1 MRPGSGKG
9 AAALRSS
16 ARDNVSR
23 EFTLVEDV
31 VYVGLGLLLS
41 GAALVLL
48 VSLGINFWRGL
59 GGGGTLAGGVV
70 VVLDQIL
77 LILMIVELLYTV
89 QLSFREHVL
98 VPEPFVL
105 VALIASVRRI
115 LVLAPELPKVVEKGD
130 VQFQNAMIELGVLTV
145 MTLSLVFCLV
155 LLRKRHPEAVAERV

>member
-1 MRPGSGKG
+1 MRPGSAKG
-9 AAALRSS
+9 AATLRSS

-23 EFTLVEDV
+23 GFTLVEDI

-41 GAALVLL
+41 GAAVVLL
-48 VSLGINFWRGL
+48 VSLVINFWRGL
-59 GGGGTLAGGVV
+59 VGGTLAGGVV

-98 VPEPFVL
+98 IPEPFVL

-115 LVLAPELPKVVEKGD
+115 LVLAHELPKVAEKGD

-155 LLRKRHPEAVAERV
+155 LLRKRHPDAVAERV

>member
-1 MRPGSGKG
+1 
-9 AAALRSS
+9 
-16 ARDNVSR
+16 
-23 EFTLVEDV
+23 
-31 VYVGLGLLLS
+31 
-41 GAALVLL
+41 
-48 VSLGINFWRGL
+48 
-59 GGGGTLAGGVV
+59 VV

-115 LVLAPELPKVVEKGD
+115 LVLAPELPKVAEKGD
-130 VQFQNAMIELGVLTV
+130 VQFQNAMIELGVLTI

-155 LLRKRHPEAVAERV
+155 LLRKRHPDAVAERV

>member
-1 MRPGSGKG
+1 MRQG
-9 AAALRSS
+9 AAKTSSALRSS
-16 ARDNVSR
+16 VRDGVSR
-23 EFTLVEDV
+23 AFTLVEDV

-41 GAALVLL
+41 GAAVVLL
-48 VSLGINFWRGL
+48 VSLVIHFWRGL
-59 GGGGTLAGGVV
+59 VGGSLPGVV

-115 LVLAPELPKVVEKGD
+115 LVLAPELPKVAEKGD

>member
-23 EFTLVEDV
+23 GFTLVEDV

-59 GGGGTLAGGVV
+59 TGGTLTGGVV

-130 VQFQNAMIELGVLTV
+130 VQFQNAMIELSVLTV

>member
-1 MRPGSGKG
+1 MRSGSGKG
-9 AAALRSS
+9 SATLRSS
-16 ARDNVSR
+16 ARDNVAR
-23 EFTLVEDV
+23 GFTLVEDV

-48 VSLGINFWRGL
+48 VSLGANVWHGL
-59 GGGGTLAGGVV
+59 AGGTLAGGVV

-130 VQFQNAMIELGVLTV
+130 VQFQNAMIELSVLTV

>member
-1 MRPGSGKG
+1 MRSGSGKG
-9 AAALRSS
+9 ASALRSS

-23 EFTLVEDV
+23 GFTLVEDV
-31 VYVGLGLLLS
+31 VYVSLGLLLS

-59 GGGGTLAGGVV
+59 AGGTLAGGVV

-98 VPEPFVL
+98 IPEPFVL

-115 LVLAPELPKVVEKGD
+115 LVLAPELPKVAEKGD
-130 VQFQNAMIELGVLTV
+130 VQFQNAMIELSVLTV

>member
-1 MRPGSGKG
+1 V
-9 AAALRSS
+9 
-16 ARDNVSR
+16 ARG
-23 EFTLVEDV
+23 FTLVEDV

-48 VSLGINFWRGL
+48 VSLATNFWRGL
-59 GGGGTLAGGVV
+59 AGGTLAGGVV
-70 VVLDQIL
+70 GVLDQIL

-130 VQFQNAMIELGVLTV
+130 VQFQNAMIELSVITV
-145 MTLSLVFCLV
+145 RTLSLVFCLV

>member
-1 MRPGSGKG
+1 MRSGSGKG
-9 AAALRSS
+9 STALRSS
-16 ARDNVSR
+16 ARDNVAR
-23 EFTLVEDV
+23 GFTLVEDV

-48 VSLGINFWRGL
+48 VSLATNFWRGL
-59 GGGGTLAGGVV
+59 AGGTLAGGVV
-70 VVLDQIL
+70 GVLDQIL

-130 VQFQNAMIELGVLTV
+130 VQFQNAMIELSVLTV

>member
-1 MRPGSGKG
+1 MRLGGGKG
-9 AAALRSS
+9 GGPLRSS

-23 EFTLVEDV
+23 AFTMVEDI

-48 VSLGINFWRGL
+48 VSLGFTFWRGL
-59 GGGGTLAGGVV
+59 MAGALPGSVI

-98 VPEPFVL
+98 TPEPFIL
-105 VALIASVRRI
+105 VALIATVRRV
-115 LVLAPELPKVVEKGD
+115 LVLAPALPKIVENGG
-130 VQFQNAMIELGVLTV
+130 VQFQNAMVELGVLTA
-145 MTLSLVFCLV
+145 MTLSLVGCLGM
-155 LLRKRHPEAVAERV
+155 LGKRRPGAIAERT

>member
-1 MRPGSGKG
+1 MRSGSGKG
-9 AAALRSS
+9 ASALRSS

-23 EFTLVEDV
+23 GFTLVEDV
-31 VYVGLGLLLS
+31 VYVSLGLLLS

-59 GGGGTLAGGVV
+59 AEGTLAGGVV

-105 VALIASVRRI
+105 VALPRSAEKASSGGGRG
-115 LVLAPELPKVVEKGD
+115 A
-130 VQFQNAMIELGVLTV
+130 
-145 MTLSLVFCLV
+145 
-155 LLRKRHPEAVAERV
+155 

>member
-1 MRPGSGKG
+1 MRAASGKG
-9 AAALRSS
+9 STTLRSS
-16 ARDNVSR
+16 ARDNVAR
-23 EFTLVEDV
+23 GFTLVEDV

-48 VSLGINFWRGL
+48 VSLGANVWHGL
-59 GGGGTLAGGVV
+59 AGGTLAAGVV

-130 VQFQNAMIELGVLTV
+130 VQFQNAMIELSVLTV

>member
-1 MRPGSGKG
+1 MRSGSGKG
-9 AAALRSS
+9 STALRSS
-16 ARDNVSR
+16 ARDNVAR
-23 EFTLVEDV
+23 GFTLVEDV

-48 VSLGINFWRGL
+48 VSLGTNFWRGL
-59 GGGGTLAGGVV
+59 AAGTLAGGVV
-70 VVLDQIL
+70 GVLDQIL

-130 VQFQNAMIELGVLTV
+130 VQFQNAMIELSVLTV

>member
-1 MRPGSGKG
+1 MRTG
-9 AAALRSS
+9 AAKSSTALRSS
-16 ARDNVSR
+16 VRDGVSR
-23 EFTLVEDV
+23 GFTLVEDV
-31 VYVGLGLLLS
+31 VYVGLGLLLA

-48 VSLGINFWRGL
+48 ASLAAGFWRGL
-59 GGGGTLAGGVV
+59 AAGTLPGNVI

-98 VPEPFVL
+98 IPEPFVL

-130 VQFQNAMIELGVLTV
+130 VQFQNAMIELAVLTV
-145 MTLSLVFCLV
+145 MTLSLVICLV
-155 LLRKRHPEAVAERV
+155 LLRKRHPDAVAERQ